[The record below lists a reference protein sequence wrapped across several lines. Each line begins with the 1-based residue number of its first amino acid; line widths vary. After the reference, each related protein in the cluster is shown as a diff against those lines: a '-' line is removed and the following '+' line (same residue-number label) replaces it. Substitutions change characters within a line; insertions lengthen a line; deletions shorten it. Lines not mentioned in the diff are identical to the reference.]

1 METILELSKFNH
13 VKYYDGPH
21 KYFIG
26 DRELMSAT
34 RFIGMFKP
42 KFETQRIAEEY
53 AAKRGLEVKD
63 GIAGS

>member
-26 DRELMSAT
+26 DRELMS
-34 RFIGMFKP
+34 P
-42 KFETQRIAEEY
+42 PDL
-53 AAKRGLEVKD
+53 LECLNLNLRHKE
-63 GIAGS
+63 

>member
-26 DRELMSAT
+26 DRELD
-34 RFIGMFKP
+34 
-42 KFETQRIAEEY
+42 E
-53 AAKRGLEVKD
+53 
-63 GIAGS
+63 

>member
-1 METILELSKFNH
+1 MMVLTSILS
-13 VKYYDGPH
+13 
-21 KYFIG
+21 G

-53 AAKRGLEVKD
+53 AAKRGLR
-63 GIAGS
+63 S